1 MCIYVKIKFFE
12 AKRMTKISF
21 SAGNYRP
28 HFVIKNDSEYLGVQ
42 FVDGED
48 FVFEKEIL
56 GIVQPIYTET
66 VDYGK
71 LIQGAEFFILE
82 GKNLVGEGVVIEK
95 CDELFY
101 CFLESKMV

>member
-1 MCIYVKIKFFE
+1 MNCRENKMCIYVKIRFFE

-28 HFVIKNDSEYLGVQ
+28 HFVIKNDFEYLGVQ

-48 FVFEKEIL
+48 FVFEKIL
-56 GIVQPIYTET
+56 GIVQPIYTEA
-66 VDYGK
+66 VDYSK

-95 CDELFY
+95 FETEL
-101 CFLESKMV
+101 C

>member
-1 MCIYVKIKFFE
+1 MNYRENKMCIYVKIKFFE

-71 LIQGAEFFILE
+71 LIQEAEFFILE

-95 CDELFY
+95 FETEL
-101 CFLESKMV
+101 C